1 MNDPGLDKHQ
11 IDVEYSKYLIKRK
24 ETCIALNI
32 DSASSADSLV
42 KLHWIQRNDGVGS
55 FISVAHVLMRVFL
68 YNNKLHIS
76 GLRTNASTPTD
87 DVVKNLDRSFN
98 SAAQNEWPV
107 KGNTSLERMVQQT
120 GTEETVG
127 EWMTM

>member
-1 MNDPGLDKHQ
+1 
-11 IDVEYSKYLIKRK
+11 
-24 ETCIALNI
+24 
-32 DSASSADSLV
+32 
-42 KLHWIQRNDGVGS
+42 
-55 FISVAHVLMRVFL
+55 MRVFL